1 VERLWLGLGAA
12 TGFLSVA
19 LGAMGAH
26 ALKSR
31 VTQGLME
38 AKHLEN
44 FETGVRYAALHGLA
58 LVLLAALADRY
69 PAKPL
74 NVAGGLFSVGL
85 LLFSGSLV
93 AYGLTGIKKLGMITP
108 FGGLAFM
115 AGWVALIWAAA
126 QKSPA

>member
-1 VERLWLGLGAA
+1 MDRLWLGLGAA

-26 ALKSR
+26 ALKAR
-31 VTQGLME
+31 LEQGLME
-38 AKHLEN
+38 PKHLEN
-44 FETGVRYAALHGLA
+44 YEVGVRYAAIHGLA
-58 LVLLAALADRY
+58 LILIAALSDRY

-74 NVAGGLFSVGL
+74 NAAGGLFTLGL
-85 LLFSGSLV
+85 VLFSGSLV

-126 QKSPA
+126 QKTPA